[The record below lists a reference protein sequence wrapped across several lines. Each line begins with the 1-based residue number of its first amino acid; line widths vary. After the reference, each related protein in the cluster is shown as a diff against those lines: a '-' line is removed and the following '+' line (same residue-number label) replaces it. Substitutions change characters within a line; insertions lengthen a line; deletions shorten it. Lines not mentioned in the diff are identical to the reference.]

1 MALLGCF
8 ALDLS
13 RFQNNQVRGK
23 VMLVVASCLYISQ
36 NCYVI
41 NMSQMKQVL
50 EMRRKV
56 YVLKSNP
63 VVRLN

>member
-1 MALLGCF
+1 
-8 ALDLS
+8 
-13 RFQNNQVRGK
+13 
-23 VMLVVASCLYISQ
+23 MLVVASCLYISQ